1 MGKNFYFLWLSISC
15 SKLASS
21 LYTMTVTLIV
31 YNLTKS
37 ATLASVIMLTYVLG
51 KLASSLCLPILNK
64 CLSVNQLLFR
74 GLLLQLLLILLYFL
88 VLNFNN
94 VLPALGYLVII
105 YTVTLSIG
113 FSDGIISPSRN
124 SLIPDVVKRESLEKA
139 NGLIGT
145 VDQTLSLLG
154 WALGA
159 LLINI
164 FGSSF
169 MILSIVIL
177 IIFAAVSSYLIF
189 VPVKKQAMEKSNNIE
204 LIKLG
209 WKLLFDKKSN
219 LILITTMDILEGIA
233 SSIWIGGI
241 TLVFVQSVLHK
252 SEEWWGYINAGY
264 FIGSIVGGLL
274 ITLYS
279 KKISKNLIK
288 NIIFSSFT
296 VSLLVLIY
304 SLNSNAYIAL
314 LLVVL
319 MGPFYQMR
327 DISQQSFIQKNIS
340 STELINLYIAKD
352 NMYYIIFAL
361 SVFVS
366 GFISDFFGVVY
377 VYYLAFSLYLISS
390 ITGVFLLRKSR
401 NINKKVRSI

>member
-1 MGKNFYFLWLSISC
+1 MGKNFYFLWLSISF

-37 ATLASVIMLTYVLG
+37 ATLASIIMLTYVLG
-51 KLASSLCLPILNK
+51 KLISSVFLPILNK
-64 CLSVNQLLFR
+64 NLPVTKILFK
-74 GLLLQLLLILLYFL
+74 GLFLQLLLILLCFL
-88 VLNFNN
+88 VLNFNIF
-94 VLPALGYLVII
+94 LPHIGYLVII
-105 YTVTLSIG
+105 YAITLFIG
-113 FSDGIISPSRN
+113 LSDGLISPSRS
-124 SLIPDVVKRESLEKA
+124 SLIPDVVNRAKLEKA
-139 NGLIGT
+139 NSLIGT

-164 FGSSF
+164 FGSKF
-169 MILSIVIL
+169 MILSIFVL
-177 IIFAAVSSYLIF
+177 IIGATISSYLIF
-189 VPVKKQAMEKSNNIE
+189 VPDKKQAEKKSNNIE

-252 SEEWWGYINAGY
+252 NEEWWGYINAGY

-288 NIIFSSFT
+288 SIIFSSFT
-296 VSLLVLIY
+296 VSLLVLVY

-340 STELINLYIAKD
+340 STELINLYVAKD

-377 VYYLAFSLYLISS
+377 VYYLAFFLYLISS
-390 ITGVFLLRKSR
+390 LTGIFLLRRSK
-401 NINKKVRSI
+401 NINKC